1 MHNGYSHEDRR
12 LLWNRICPLAGSIR
26 VSWGQHK
33 RSNILH
39 GPSISMAPMWI
50 PKVGFFKKQGLDVR
64 VVFIPSGPSG
74 NHCGFAGEADAG
86 VIGDLP

>member
-1 MHNGYSHEDRR
+1 
-12 LLWNRICPLAGSIR
+12 
-26 VSWGQHK
+26 
-33 RSNILH
+33 
-39 GPSISMAPMWI
+39 MWI